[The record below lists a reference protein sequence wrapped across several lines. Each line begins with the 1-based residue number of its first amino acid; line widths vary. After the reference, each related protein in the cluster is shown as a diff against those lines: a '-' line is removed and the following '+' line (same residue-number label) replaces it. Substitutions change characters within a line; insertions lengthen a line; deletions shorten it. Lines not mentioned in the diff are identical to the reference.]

1 MFPPG
6 MTSPR
11 VPYWTWIS
19 LAVVCVADLLAPAG
33 VIVGLLY
40 ACVVFVSLW
49 SVSRTFVISVAA
61 VCSLLVAVKLLIALN
76 DSSSVGS
83 IGCLNAALV
92 LGSIWIVALHGLYR
106 KAARLRVQAAL
117 SDSQAVLERCV
128 DERTAALDEKQQ
140 ILGSIIECLSTSVV
154 VADQDGH
161 FVLSNGA
168 AKRLFGRD
176 IVDVPPEN
184 WSEYW
189 GVYLPDRVTKC
200 PVGELPLVRAIRGE
214 ELNGIELFIRNS
226 EIPEGRLVSISA
238 SPWRDAA
245 GRIQGGIVVGHDLT
259 DRMRSE
265 HALIRSEERLRL
277 ILESAHD
284 AYIGIDE
291 RGRVTDW
298 TFQAEKIFGWTR
310 GEVIGHDLADL
321 IIPHSERTVHHKG
334 LQRFLSTG
342 EGPILNKRVEVLALH
357 RSGKI
362 FPVEMTV
369 SPLKDG
375 SSHTFHAFL
384 HDISRRKQAEEE
396 LRHSQAFYESLVES
410 LPLMVIRKDMA
421 GKITFG
427 NKLLARDLG
436 LPLGQ
441 IIGKTDF
448 DLFPQR
454 LAEKYVR
461 DDQQVILEGRVFE
474 VVEEHVDAQGE
485 RLFVH
490 VLKSPIRD
498 VAGQIVGLQVLFWD
512 VTEKSLAEEALDELQ
527 RQHELILQSA
537 GEGIVGVDAQ
547 GVIKFANPATAR
559 MVGRDVVELVGRPFH
574 EMFWPTF
581 AEDPLSNPIA
591 MSLRDGTQKHS
602 EDDQFWRADGS
613 TFPVDFTSTAIR
625 DEGGEIVGAVIVFE
639 DISVRKQSELELH
652 QAVRE
657 LARSNEELQQFA
669 YVASHDLQEPLR
681 MVASYLQLIERRYKD
696 RLDADANEFIHF
708 AVDGA
713 TRMQSLINDLL
724 AYSRVGTRPKAFV
737 PIDLNEIVRQAKHH
751 LEVTIR
757 EQGAEVNTAPLPT
770 VMGEMNQLVQLF
782 QNLIGNAIK
791 FHSAQPPRVQI
802 NAEQVGLEWQISVK
816 DNGIGFDPQFAE
828 RIFVIFQRLFT
839 RTEYPGTGIGLAIC
853 KRIVERHGGRIWAE
867 SQAGNGATFFFTFP
881 VNGVPQS

>member
-1 MFPPG
+1 MISSG

-11 VPYWTWIS
+11 VQTWTWIP
-19 LAVVCVADLLAPAG
+19 LAIVCMADLLTPTS

-40 ACVVFVSLW
+40 VCVVFVSLW
-49 SVSRTFVISVAA
+49 SVKRTFVLTVAGI
-61 VCSLLVAVKLLIALN
+61 CSLLVAAKLLMAML
-76 DSSSVGS
+76 GS
-83 IGCLNAALV
+83 PPIGAAGMLNAV
-92 LGSIWIVALHGLYR
+92 LIWSAIWVVALHGLFR
-106 KAARLRVQAAL
+106 KANRLRVQEAL
-117 SDSQAVLERCV
+117 SENREMLEHLV
-128 DERTAALDEKQQ
+128 NERTAALEAKQQ
-140 ILGSIIECLSTSVV
+140 ILSSIIECLSSGVV
-154 VADQDGH
+154 VADLTGR
-161 FVLSNGA
+161 FVLFNSA
-168 AKRLFGRD
+168 AQRLVGRQFTD
-176 IVDVPPEN
+176 LPKEK
-184 WSEYW
+184 WQEHW
-189 GVYLPDRVTKC
+189 GICLPDRVTKF
-200 PVGELPLVRAIRGE
+200 PPDQLPLLLAMRGE
-214 ELNGIELFIRNS
+214 AVDGVEMFIQNAD
-226 EIPEGRLVSISA
+226 IPQGRMISVSA
-238 SPWRDAA
+238 RPWRDVA
-245 GRIQGGIVVGHDLT
+245 GNIQGGIVVTHDIT
-259 DRMRSE
+259 DRRMSE
-265 HALIRSEERLRL
+265 HALIHSEERLRL
-277 ILESAHD
+277 ILETAHD
-284 AYIGIDE
+284 AFIGMDDQ
-291 RGRVTDW
+291 GCVTDW
-298 TFQAEKIFGWTR
+298 TRQAEKIFGWTR
-310 GEVIGHDLADL
+310 DEALGQNLGDL

-334 LQRFLSTG
+334 LERFLSTG
-342 EGPILNKRVEVLALH
+342 DGPLLNKRVEVLALH
-357 RSGKI
+357 RSGKL
-362 FPVEMTV
+362 FPVELTI

-375 SSHTFHAFL
+375 TSYTFHAFL
-384 HDISRRKQAEEE
+384 HDISRRKQSEEE

-461 DDQQVILEGRVFE
+461 DDQQVILAGRVSE
-474 VVEEHVDAQGE
+474 AIEEHVDALGE

-512 VTEKSLAEEALDELQ
+512 VTEKHLAEEALENLR

-537 GEGIVGVDAQ
+537 GEGIVGVDSQ
-547 GVIKFANPATAR
+547 GEIKFANPATAR
-559 MVGRDVVELVGRPFH
+559 MLGREVDELIGRSFH

-581 AEDPLSNPIA
+581 AEDPQSNPIA
-591 MSLRDGTQKHS
+591 VSLRDGTQIHS
-602 EDDQFWRADGS
+602 EDDEFWRADGS
-613 TFPVDFTSTAIR
+613 TFPVDYTSTAIR
-625 DEGGEIVGAVIVFE
+625 DEHGENVGAVIVFE
-639 DISVRKQSELELH
+639 DISVRRQTELELQ

-681 MVASYLQLIERRYKD
+681 MVGSYLQLIERRYKD
-696 RLDADANEFIHF
+696 RLDSDANDFIHF

-724 AYSRVGTRPKAFV
+724 AYSRVGTRTKAFV
-737 PIDLNEIVRQAKHH
+737 PVDLNDIVQQAKHH

-757 EQGAEVNTAPLPT
+757 EKEADVTAAILPT
-770 VMGEMNQLVQLF
+770 VQGDFTQLLQLF

-791 FHSAQPPRVQI
+791 FHGAEPPRVQI
-802 NAEQVGLEWQISVK
+802 AAEQVGLEWRISVK
-816 DNGIGFDPQFAE
+816 DNGIGFDPQFAD

-867 SQAGNGATFFFTFP
+867 SQAESGATFFLTFP
-881 VNGVPQS
+881 VEGGLQT